1 MQITMLGYRGCG
13 KTCYMLGMYS
23 FMSMGLNGFT
33 ISATDLDVDLDL
45 INKWDQLVEEQGESR
60 WPTGTDENV
69 YEYVFNFNYAAKPIM
84 EFNWIDYRGGALRD
98 KSSATDVA
106 KLMDYVKDSNCLFL
120 CISGEYLTEEIV
132 SENGDLNQQAK
143 SRVGNKLKIQPINKI
158 LVDIQQKFEPSN
170 EKPFPIVIVVTK
182 YDKCSHRG
190 KDAVI
195 RDVKGL
201 FELLFQP
208 DSGWLT
214 AICPVSLGKDLA
226 NDINGGEINPV
237 NIHLPVAFAVYS
249 KLMEN
254 AKDEKAKKYSLASSL
269 SQEKQGNWFQKWINS
284 ENIDQKEKSIQ
295 QLEGQLETLTQK
307 MNLLVKELGKIPLYL
322 GDQEL
327 ELNDK
332 L

>member
-1 MQITMLGYRGCG
+1 
-13 KTCYMLGMYS
+13 MYS

-84 EFNWIDYRGGALRD
+84 QLNWIDYRGGALRD

-143 SRVGNKLKIQPINKI
+143 SRVGNKLKIQPVNKI

-332 L
+332 I

>member
-1 MQITMLGYRGCG
+1 MKITMLGYRGCG

-84 EFNWIDYRGGALRD
+84 QFNWIDYRGGALRD

-143 SRVGNKLKIQPINKI
+143 SRVGNKLKIQPVNKI

-332 L
+332 I

>member
-1 MQITMLGYRGCG
+1 
-13 KTCYMLGMYS
+13 
-23 FMSMGLNGFT
+23 
-33 ISATDLDVDLDL
+33 
-45 INKWDQLVEEQGESR
+45 
-60 WPTGTDENV
+60 
-69 YEYVFNFNYAAKPIM
+69 M